1 MLLRKGFARGLG
13 VALWMAAGVAW
24 SAWSA
29 SAPAAAP
36 GKLEWRATENK
47 VNADFENWPLRQLLE
62 TISGKT
68 RWRVYVEPG
77 VSRTISARF
86 NGLTTTEALSRLLGN
101 LNFALLPAKDGPA
114 RLYIF
119 LTTMQTATDLVAAP
133 PAASRG
139 KVIPNE
145 LIVTLKPGAKESI
158 DDLAKR
164 LGAKVVGRADNLH
177 AYRLRF
183 EDDAAAQ
190 AAQTALAGNSD
201 VNSVEVN
208 YSVSVP
214 PPPELLSGAAPP
226 AFNLKPSTS
235 SSQVVVG
242 LVDTAVQTAGTPL
255 KDFLLTPVS
264 VAGTDATPVT
274 DQLNHGTSMAETI
287 LNTLAKSPDAA
298 NGTPVRILPVDV
310 YGGSESTT
318 TFEVAQGIQAAV
330 NGGATIINLSLGG
343 TGDSPLLHGLI
354 TAAHDQGIVFL
365 AAAGNEPVTTA
376 TYPAAYPEVIP
387 VTAVLPDGTLAAY
400 ANRGSFV
407 TDGAPGTSIVAFQG
421 QPYLVVGT
429 SVSTAN
435 GSALAAYEAASSG
448 KTGSALDALVRQ
460 ILALKPGAVGP

>member
-1 MLLRKGFARGLG
+1 MG
-13 VALWMAAGVAW
+13 VALCMAAGVAW

-29 SAPAAAP
+29 PSPAPAAAP
-36 GKLEWRATENK
+36 GKLEWRASENK
-47 VNADFENWPLRQLLE
+47 VNADFENWSLRQLLE
-62 TISGKT
+62 VISGKT

-133 PAASRG
+133 PAAGRS
-139 KVIPNE
+139 KLIPNE

-190 AAQTALAGNSD
+190 AAQTSLAGDSD
-201 VNSVEVN
+201 VNSVEAN

-214 PPPELLSGAAPP
+214 PSPELLSGAALP

-242 LVDTAVQTAGTPL
+242 LVDTAVQSAGTPL

-264 VAGTDATPVT
+264 VAGTDATPAT

-287 LNTLAKSPDAA
+287 LNTLAKSPEAA

-343 TGDSPLLHGLI
+343 AGDSPLLHGLI
-354 TAAHDQGIVFL
+354 TAAHDQGILFL
-365 AAAGNEPVTTA
+365 AAAGNEPVTTP

-387 VTAVLPDGTLAAY
+387 LTAVLPDGTLASY

-448 KTGSALDALVRQ
+448 KTGSALDTLVRQ
-460 ILALKPGAVGP
+460 ILALKPGTVSP